1 MAAFEGEVNTTAHG
15 SKANYLFIDG
25 HVESLS
31 SNEARSR
38 LAFTNPRFLVP

>member
-15 SKANYLFIDG
+15 SNANYLFLDG

-31 SNEARSR
+31 PNDVRSR
-38 LAFTNPRFLVP
+38 LTSINPRLLVP